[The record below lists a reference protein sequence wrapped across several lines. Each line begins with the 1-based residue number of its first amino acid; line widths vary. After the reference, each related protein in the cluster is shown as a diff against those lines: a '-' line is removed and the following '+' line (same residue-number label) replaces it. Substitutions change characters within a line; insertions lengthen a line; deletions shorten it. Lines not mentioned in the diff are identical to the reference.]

1 MLVVIAG
8 GGRTGT
14 QLARD
19 LLDQGQEVRVIED
32 RQEVLAWV
40 HQEVPTEDV
49 FEGSPLDPEVLE
61 IADMPRADV
70 AAAITASDELNL
82 AFCFL
87 AREKYH
93 VPRTIAR
100 VNNPRSAW
108 LFDDTF
114 DVDIAVNQAEILS
127 RLIQEEMSLGDMI
140 TLLKLRRGNYSLVE
154 EKVPP
159 KAQAVG
165 KPVRDLGLPEHCVI
179 VSVIRSGDM
188 IVPGGNTELESGD
201 EVLALADAEGARVL
215 SGILAGK

>member
-19 LLDQGQEVRVIED
+19 LIDQGQDVRVIED

-61 IADMPRADV
+61 IADMAHADV

-108 LFDDTF
+108 LFDETF

-165 KPVRDLGLPEHCVI
+165 KQIKDLGLPEHCVI
-179 VSVIRSGDM
+179 VSLIRSGDM
-188 IVPGGNTELESGD
+188 IVPGGNTPLEADD